1 MKHGENEH
9 AGRVSRGSGASA
21 VVTLTAE
28 VDARRAPP
36 GEHAL
41 AVVFE
46 VRTGAGRPVEQ
57 GRPPI
62 SAVLALDVSGSMAGP
77 PLQQVIASVE
87 RIVDLLGPGDRLG
100 VVAFSGGAAEVVELG
115 ALDASHRRVVRA
127 RVARLTSGGGTNVEA
142 GLREAVA
149 MHDRAPS
156 PEARVAE
163 RPGRRA
169 IILLSDGQANAG
181 LASPSELGALARQI
195 RQRASISTLGYGA
208 HHDDAMLEAIASG
221 GGGAYRYV
229 PDPTLAQLEIAQAVG
244 AQADVVAER
253 LALVVAPE
261 SGVRIEGF
269 VGEAHPRYEPE
280 GLVLP
285 LRDMSAHGV
294 QVAVMRVRATLTDPS
309 RGGRLVTAK
318 LRFAIPGAPAL
329 HEVDAAAALDVGG
342 ASLTPNHAAGAR
354 VLFARADEAR
364 ARARALADRGQFD
377 GAAAIL
383 RGVLADVEVLLH
395 VTGAEELGDARA
407 ALEEARELLIDEA
420 TAMERHPDPE
430 AYGEFR
436 RQTQAVG
443 GTAALSTREGAHSRA
458 FGGGASGPVPE
469 AYLVVTSGAELGR
482 RHRLGPTCVLGR
494 TVSADIAIVESSVS
508 RRHARVF
515 HAHGRFWATD
525 LGSTNATLL
534 NGKPLGSAPLPL
546 SRGDEIAVG
555 SVKLVFEPA

>member
-1 MKHGENEH
+1 MKHAEQGP
-9 AGRVSRGSGASA
+9 GKGGWGAA
-21 VVTLTAE
+21 AVTLTAE
-28 VDARRAPP
+28 VDVRRAPP
-36 GEHAL
+36 GEHSL

-46 VRTGAGRPVEQ
+46 VRAGAGKPVEE

-62 SAVLALDVSGSMAGP
+62 SAVLAVDVSGSMAGP

-127 RVARLTSGGGTNVEA
+127 RVARLAAGGGTNVEA

-149 MHDRAPS
+149 MHDRAPR

-163 RPGRRA
+163 RPARRA

-181 LASPSELGALARQI
+181 LASPADLGALARQI

-208 HHDDAMLEAIASG
+208 QHDEVMLEAIASG

-229 PDPTLAQLEIAQAVG
+229 ADPALAQLEIAQAVG

-253 LALVVAPE
+253 VALVVTPE
-261 SGVRIEGF
+261 VGVRIEGF
-269 VGEAHPRYEPE
+269 VGEAHPRYEPD

-285 LRDMSAHGV
+285 LRDMNAHGV
-294 QVAVMRVRATLTDPS
+294 QVAVMRVRVTITDPS
-309 RGGRLVTAK
+309 RGGRLVRAR
-318 LRFAIPGAPAL
+318 LRFAAPGAAKL
-329 HEVDAAAALDVGG
+329 QEIDAVASVDVGTG
-342 ASLTPNHAAGAR
+342 PITPNYGAAAR
-354 VLFARADEAR
+354 VLFAQADEAR
-364 ARARALADRGQFD
+364 ARARGVADRGQFD

-383 RGVLADVEVLLH
+383 RGVLADVEELLRR
-395 VTGAEELGDARA
+395 ASSAELGDARE

-420 TAMERHPDPE
+420 VAMERHPDPE

-443 GTAALSTREGAHSRA
+443 GTAALSRREGAHSRA
-458 FGGGASGPVPE
+458 FGGGAAGPVPE
-469 AYLVVTSGAELGR
+469 AYLVVTGGADVGR

-494 TVSADIAIVESSVS
+494 TMSADIAIVESSVS

-515 HAHGRFWATD
+515 VADGRFWATD
-525 LGSTNATLL
+525 LGSTNTTRL
-534 NGKPLGSAPLPL
+534 NGKPLGPAPMPL
-546 SRGDEIAVG
+546 SRGDELAVG
-555 SVKLVFEPA
+555 SVRLVFEPA